1 MKESFLNMLNRR
13 IQYFIGQAFSV
24 KLFFLTLVTL
34 VYYTN
39 HQAFD
44 WVFVALVGM
53 LLAFREGKELLA
65 IWKGSGAS

>member
-1 MKESFLNMLNRR
+1 MKESFINMLNRR
-13 IQYFIGQAFSV
+13 IHYFIEQFFSV

-34 VYYTN
+34 IYYN
-39 HQAFD
+39 NNQAFD

-53 LLAFREGKELLA
+53 LLACREGKELLA